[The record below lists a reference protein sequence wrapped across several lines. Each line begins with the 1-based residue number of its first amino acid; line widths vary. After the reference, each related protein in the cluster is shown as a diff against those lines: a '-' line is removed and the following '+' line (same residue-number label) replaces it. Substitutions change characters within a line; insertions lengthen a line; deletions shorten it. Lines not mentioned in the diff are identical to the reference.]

1 MYYIYNFHTK
11 YFSDA
16 AHRVH
21 PLAGQGVNLGF
32 GDVTALVQLLAEAV
46 INGIPLGNIMYLKK
60 YETLRQRYNVPMMLA
75 IDALH
80 RLYKGT
86 AAPIVLARS
95 LGLQLTNAVPVIK
108 VKHNTFENS
117 KIKCNMTLYIK
128 SNFIVCFRKH

>member
-1 MYYIYNFHTK
+1 M
-11 YFSDA
+11 
-16 AHRVH
+16 
-21 PLAGQGVNLGF
+21 
-32 GDVTALVQLLAEAV
+32 VQLLAEAV

-60 YETLRQRYNVPMMLA
+60 YETERQRYNVPMMLA

-95 LGLQLTNAVPVIK
+95 LGLQLTNAFPVVK

-117 KIKCNMTLYIK
+117 KIKCTMILYIK
-128 SNFIVCFRKH
+128 SSFIVCFRKL

>member
-1 MYYIYNFHTK
+1 MFKIYFNKITYFILTYTK

-32 GDVTALVQLLAEAV
+32 GDLTVLVQLLAEAV
-46 INGIPLGNIMYLKK
+46 INGAPLGDMTYLRK
-60 YETLRQRYNVPMMLA
+60 YETLRQRYNVPIMFT

-95 LGLQLTNAVPVIK
+95 LGLQLTNAIPVIK
-108 VKHNTFENS
+108 VRN
-117 KIKCNMTLYIK
+117 I
-128 SNFIVCFRKH
+128 

>member
-1 MYYIYNFHTK
+1 
-11 YFSDA
+11 
-16 AHRVH
+16 
-21 PLAGQGVNLGF
+21 
-32 GDVTALVQLLAEAV
+32 
-46 INGIPLGNIMYLKK
+46 MYLKK

-128 SNFIVCFRKH
+128 SNFIICFREH